1 MKFFRLTYFLLWI
14 LIFHLSSP
22 IHHHHSRRHHLHHLY
37 QQGCPLLSAGFQV
50 TAIQHYVEHT
60 LHSKQSK
67 NVKTGDFPAA
77 PQVGSPRR
85 EKNFDTAPFS
95 TIYKV
100 QIPKDFYKSL
110 NGLQHICQISVS
122 KQIGHSGI
130 TKDMCYRTRSQKHS
144 LSMIDIVINKALTY
158 IHSTF

>member
-22 IHHHHSRRHHLHHLY
+22 IHHRYSRRHHLHHLY

-95 TIYKV
+95 TKRQSVVTVLISKMNLV
-100 QIPKDFYKSL
+100 QPHHVLRFQTTEK
-110 NGLQHICQISVS
+110 
-122 KQIGHSGI
+122 GHCAR
-130 TKDMCYRTRSQKHS
+130 MP
-144 LSMIDIVINKALTY
+144 
-158 IHSTF
+158 